1 MDSEEGQASWS
12 SIQDD
17 AEAFRQIVRCHG
29 PMLARLVRYRVANT
43 SDAEDVLQET
53 LVAAW
58 LGFRRVMNP
67 DRMQA
72 WLMHVAQNRCRD
84 YFRAQDRRELP
95 LEEEALQTHAT
106 RFGLHQHRQ
115 RNLFDDAVNA
125 LEAAPPAAVET
136 ARRFY
141 LEGLTIAEIAA
152 LSQSPT
158 GTVKRRLFQA
168 RRAAQTFLG
177 VSSPAS
183 QAHKEKPMTVQTTS
197 QPAASPAAERLPA
210 FPLIRPQIKITELN
224 EPPFA
229 VDCQELRAWPII
241 PRIGEQGA
249 SADYML
255 TKADLMQ
262 FKLDEVTTLQ
272 ALRTAN
278 IHGVGGVE
286 IEVHSWKPDA
296 GWQRPGTIHGRLT
309 DENAEF
315 LAVHLPEFPDNIATQ
330 VETFLDSTFI
340 WNWGNVKRKIAD
352 LRLLHR
358 ASDGSVLVS
367 ETLLPQP
374 GAESDP
380 ELGAGVGFGVVRLEI
395 GGKAFTCLRVFDLP
409 LGELAA
415 TDDYLTESYL
425 TQEGRTVLVR
435 RFCRPDFAEKSQ
447 FAAVLDKA
455 EQMTLNGTAFVHWYD
470 TLTEL
475 TL

>member
-17 AEAFRQIVRCHG
+17 AEAFRQIARCHG
-29 PMLARLVRYRVANT
+29 PMLARFVRYRIANA

-84 YFRAQDRRELP
+84 YFRAQERRELP
-95 LEEEALQTHAT
+95 LEEETLQSHAS
-106 RFGLHQHRQ
+106 RFGLHHYRQ
-115 RNLFDDAVNA
+115 AALFNDAVDA
-125 LEAAPPAAVET
+125 LEAAPPAAVEA

-152 LSQSPT
+152 LSQSPP

-168 RRAAQTFLG
+168 RHAARNFLG
-177 VSSPAS
+177 ISSPAT
-183 QAHKEKPMTVQTTS
+183 QTHKEKPMSTQIPAQTNAGN
-197 QPAASPAAERLPA
+197 PPA

-330 VETFLDSTFI
+330 IETFLDSTFI

-425 TQEGRTVLVR
+425 TREGRTVLVR
-435 RFCRPDFAEKSQ
+435 RYCRPETAEIAQ
-447 FAAVLDKA
+447 FPKVLD
-455 EQMTLNGTAFVHWYD
+455 ESERVTLNGVALVHWYD

-475 TL
+475 AL